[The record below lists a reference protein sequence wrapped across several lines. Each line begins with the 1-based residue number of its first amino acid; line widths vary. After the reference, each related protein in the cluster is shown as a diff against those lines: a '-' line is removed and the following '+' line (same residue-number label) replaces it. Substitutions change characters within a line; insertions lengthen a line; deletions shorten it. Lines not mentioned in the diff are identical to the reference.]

1 MKRGSMKFWLCL
13 SLLLVTLPPLTSI
26 SAPGAQTNS
35 QSAAKAGA
43 HPANET
49 LLAGLRPGRDTFAV
63 AEKRF
68 KAKNLT
74 DDKDSSIKEWRDDCS
89 GRAIRIEL
97 DAKSVIQSVTITTLS
112 PQEGKCGEKKV
123 DFLDPKNWVTG
134 LGLRIGD
141 SQDQIVGLYGE
152 PNSSGPATKNGQ
164 ELALMYYQ
172 FDWAG
177 SDVPQVMEVLCARD
191 TGRVVEIT
199 LAFPSL

>member
-1 MKRGSMKFWLCL
+1 MILTATAAATAWGARV
-13 SLLLVTLPPLTSI
+13 SL
-26 SAPGAQTNS
+26 
-35 QSAAKAGA
+35 QSAAPSAGQSA
-43 HPANET
+43 EHRGNET
-49 LLAGLRPGRDTFAV
+49 LLAGLRPGRDSFAV

-74 DDKDSSIKEWRDDCS
+74 GEPNSGSKEWRDDCS
-89 GRAIRIEL
+89 GRSIRLEIN
-97 DAKSVIQSVTITTLS
+97 AKSVIQSVTITTLGS
-112 PQEGKCGEKKV
+112 QEGKCGERRPE
-123 DFLDPKNWVTG
+123 FLDPRNWVTG

-141 SQDQIVGLYGE
+141 SQDHVVGLYGE
-152 PNSSGPATKNGQ
+152 PNSSGPASKNGQ

>member
-1 MKRGSMKFWLCL
+1 MKYWLCL
-13 SLLLVTLPPLTSI
+13 SLPILAAFPSTTGSTL
-26 SAPGAQTNS
+26 AS
-35 QSAAKAGA
+35 QSAAKVNG
-43 HPANET
+43 HRGNET
-49 LLAGLRPGRDTFAV
+49 ILAGLRPGRDTFAA

-68 KAKNLT
+68 KARDLS
-74 DDKDSSIKEWRDDCS
+74 DDKDSGVKVWRDDCS
-89 GRAIRIEL
+89 GRAIRLEL
-97 DAKSVIQSVTITTLS
+97 DAKSVIQSVTITSLD
-112 PQEGKCGEKKV
+112 PQRGKCGEKRV

-141 SQDQIVGLYGE
+141 SQDQIVALYGE
-152 PNSSGPATKNGQ
+152 PNSSGPATKNGK

>member
-1 MKRGSMKFWLCL
+1 MKLGSIRFWLCANAL
-13 SLLLVTLPPLTSI
+13 I
-26 SAPGAQTNS
+26 AA
-35 QSAAKAGA
+35 SAAVGAPALFAGQA
-43 HPANET
+43 AIRHTNET

-68 KAKNLT
+68 KVKNLNEEPN
-74 DDKDSSIKEWRDDCS
+74 SGSKEWRDECS
-89 GRAIRIEL
+89 GRSIRLEV
-97 DAKSVIQSVTITTLS
+97 DGKSVIQSVTITTLNS
-112 PQEGKCGEKKV
+112 QEGKCSDRRP
-123 DFLDPKNWVTG
+123 DFLDPRFWLTG

-141 SQDQIVGLYGE
+141 SQDRVVGIYGE
-152 PNSSGPATKNGQ
+152 PNSSGPASKNGQ

>member
-1 MKRGSMKFWLCL
+1 LKRGSMKFWLCL